1 MSAMTEP
8 AATSTALAKPSPP
21 PPPAQSQA
29 QADISSG
36 VFSGIAAFEAAQ
48 RMAQALC
55 TSTMV
60 PAEYR
65 GQQGLSNSLIALEIA
80 ARMGL
85 SPLVVMQNMT
95 PIHGKPSWSSSF
107 LIATVN
113 ASGRFSPLRFVFD
126 DKSNPSSCYAV
137 ARDKASGEVLE
148 GETISIAMAKREGW
162 WSRPDRYGKE
172 TSKWQSMTGQML
184 RYRAA
189 AFWVK
194 VYCPEI
200 SLGLMTQEEVADVQ
214 AVEVTAVVP
223 VPAAPS
229 LPAPSATAPA
239 VPAPAI
245 PQLLGQPLP
254 QHTAEGAAAAPE
266 EDHNDEALASTAAA
280 AQEPPTPRRSPRR
293 SATAQKRSD
302 PPAQPDHDT
311 TAAGVAVE
319 SPQPSD
325 LRNPPTEAAS
335 LPPAQNGGAPQGELP
350 APQAPLPDPGAGRGD
365 GSGAK
370 PSAAELLTTALQEI
384 PKLASTAVLE
394 NARQR
399 VNRLLAEGQLSDE
412 GAERL
417 WRAIEQRIQQLQAT
431 ATAAEPQQVS

>member
-1 MSAMTEP
+1 MT
-8 AATSTALAKPSPP
+8 SPP
-21 PPPAQSQA
+21 PSSNTSSSALTRATPAPAPAPPV
-29 QADISSG
+29 DISSG

-60 PAEYR
+60 PSEYR

-113 ASGRFSPLRFVFD
+113 ASGRFTPLRFVFD
-126 DKSNPSSCYAV
+126 DKDNPSSCYAV
-137 ARDKASGEVLE
+137 ARDKATGEVLE
-148 GETISIAMAKREGW
+148 GQRISVEMAKREGW
-162 WSRPDRYGKE
+162 WSRLDRYGKE

-214 AVEVTAVVP
+214 AVVVETLEP
-223 VPAAPS
+223 EAA
-229 LPAPSATAPA
+229 AGG
-239 VPAPAI
+239 PAPAI
-245 PQLLGQPLP
+245 PQPISRADSRSVATEP
-254 QHTAEGAAAAPE
+254 QQTVSDGESQ
-266 EDHNDEALASTAAA
+266 ASTADTAPA
-280 AQEPPTPRRSPRR
+280 PKRSSRRT
-293 SATAQKRSD
+293 ATAQKEPPSNPTTVSDGTPLPAD
-302 PPAQPDHDT
+302 PPAADSAA
-311 TAAGVAVE
+311 TAGSPTGSATDAPAG
-319 SPQPSD
+319 
-325 LRNPPTEAAS
+325 PTDS
-335 LPPAQNGGAPQGELP
+335 SGMAQ
-350 APQAPLPDPGAGRGD
+350 
-365 GSGAK
+365 
-370 PSAAELLTTALQEI
+370 AELLTDPPPAPANATKQPSSADLLRTAQQEI
-384 PKLASTAVLE
+384 PKLATAEALE

-399 VNRLLAEGQLSDE
+399 VNRLLAEGQLNDE

-417 WRAIEQRIQQLQAT
+417 WSLIDRRLQQLQVT
-431 ATAAEPQQVS
+431 AQQEGEP

>member
-1 MSAMTEP
+1 MSDCASTP
-8 AATSTALAKPSPP
+8 TALAVATPQPLNASG
-21 PPPAQSQA
+21 PAA
-29 QADISSG
+29 VDISSG

-60 PAEYR
+60 PSDYR

-126 DKSNPSSCYAV
+126 DKNSPTSCYAV
-137 ARDKASGEVLE
+137 ARDKATGELLE

-162 WSRPDRYGKE
+162 WSRPDRHGKE

-214 AVEVTAVVP
+214 SVDVAEVRP
-223 VPAAPS
+223 E
-229 LPAPSATAPA
+229 
-239 VPAPAI
+239 PAPA
-245 PQLLGQPLP
+245 QPLAISP
-254 QHTAEGAAAAPE
+254 ADAEVITPARRPSKRPAAAPKQL
-266 EDHNDEALASTAAA
+266 NQPEAFSTGEVAAA
-280 AQEPPTPRRSPRR
+280 DPSSDSAASSP
-293 SATAQKRSD
+293 AT
-302 PPAQPDHDT
+302 
-311 TAAGVAVE
+311 
-319 SPQPSD
+319 QPSHRAD
-325 LRNPPTEAAS
+325 DQSSEA
-335 LPPAQNGGAPQGELP
+335 
-350 APQAPLPDPGAGRGD
+350 APQAGDPTQASD
-365 GSGAK
+365 
-370 PSAAELLTTALQEI
+370 LVQTALREI
-384 PKLASTAVLE
+384 PKLASQEALD
-394 NARQR
+394 NARLR
-399 VNRLLAEGQLSDE
+399 INRLLAEGHLSDA

-417 WRAIEQRIQQLQAT
+417 WSAIDRRLQQLQRAS
-431 ATAAEPQQVS
+431 AADEPQEAI

>member
-1 MSAMTEP
+1 MT
-8 AATSTALAKPSPP
+8 SPP
-21 PPPAQSQA
+21 PSSSSSALARTTTAPPSAPA
-29 QADISSG
+29 PPVDISSG

-60 PAEYR
+60 PTEYR

-95 PIHGKPSWSSSF
+95 PIHGRPSWSSSF

-113 ASGRFSPLRFVFD
+113 ASGRFTPLRFVFD
-126 DKSNPSSCYAV
+126 DTDNPSSCYAV
-137 ARDKASGEVLE
+137 AGDKATGEVLE

-162 WSRPDRYGKE
+162 WSRPDRSGKE

-200 SLGLMTQEEVADVQ
+200 SLGLMTQDEAADVQ
-214 AVEVTAVVP
+214 AVVVEPVETAATP
-223 VPAAPS
+223 GPS
-229 LPAPSATAPA
+229 RGGPA
-239 VPAPAI
+239 VPAPLHAR
-245 PQLLGQPLP
+245 QPAR
-254 QHTAEGAAAAPE
+254 QSVAAAGDPDNTGTTQAATATAAP
-266 EDHNDEALASTAAA
+266 APRRSSRRTAAA
-280 AQEPPTPRRSPRR
+280 QNQADPAAQTDTDELQPPDEG
-293 SATAQKRSD
+293 Q
-302 PPAQPDHDT
+302 
-311 TAAGVAVE
+311 
-319 SPQPSD
+319 
-325 LRNPPTEAAS
+325 PTEASPHPADPDVPAAPDAGEGTHQVE
-335 LPPAQNGGAPQGELP
+335 LPTGPPAETA
-350 APQAPLPDPGAGRGD
+350 PGA
-365 GSGAK
+365 SEPA
-370 PSAAELLTTALQEI
+370 SAELLSTAQQEI
-384 PKLASTAVLE
+384 PKLATAAALE

-417 WRAIEQRIQQLQAT
+417 WSLIERRLQQLQT
-431 ATAAEPQQVS
+431 SSGEGKP

>member
-1 MSAMTEP
+1 MTEP
-8 AATSTALAKPSPP
+8 SSSSSALATATPT
-21 PPPAQSQA
+21 PPPA
-29 QADISSG
+29 DISNG

-126 DKSNPSSCYAV
+126 DKDNPSCCCAV
-137 ARDKASGEVLE
+137 ARDKATGEVLE
-148 GETISIAMAKREGW
+148 GQTISIEMAKKEGW

-184 RYRAA
+184 RYRSA

-200 SLGLMTQEEVADVQ
+200 SLGLMTQDEVVDVQTVEVA
-214 AVEVTAVVP
+214 AVEPVAAV
-223 VPAAPS
+223 PS
-229 LPAPSATAPA
+229 LPAPSAPA
-239 VPAPAI
+239 LAIQPSAI
-245 PQLLGQPLP
+245 PQPISQPLP
-254 QHTAEGAAAAPE
+254 QITADSAAAPE
-266 EDHNDEALASTAAA
+266 TDHDEKTEASTAAD
-280 AQEPPTPRRSPRR
+280 AQGLPAPRRSPRR
-293 SATAQKRSD
+293 ATAAQKRSD
-302 PPAQPDHDT
+302 PPAETDHDETPTGLSPEEQPSDGAT
-311 TAAGVAVE
+311 TAA
-319 SPQPSD
+319 
-325 LRNPPTEAAS
+325 EAAPTPS
-335 LPPAQNGGAPQGELP
+335 SAAHQAKPPAQ
-350 APQAPLPDPGAGRGD
+350 QAPDPDPTAGTGAEAQPR
-365 GSGAK
+365 A
-370 PSAAELLTTALQEI
+370 PELVTTALQEI
-384 PKLASTAVLE
+384 PKLDSATALV

-399 VNRLLAEGQLSDE
+399 VNRLLAEGHLSDD

-417 WRAIEQRIQQLQAT
+417 WTAIDRRLKQLQASS
-431 ATAAEPQQVS
+431 AAAEPQQVS

>member
-1 MSAMTEP
+1 MSDSAPTP
-8 AATSTALAKPSPP
+8 TALAVATPQPLSAPG
-21 PPPAQSQA
+21 PAA
-29 QADISSG
+29 VDISSG

-60 PAEYR
+60 PSEYR

-126 DKSNPSSCYAV
+126 DKNSPTSCYAV
-137 ARDKASGEVLE
+137 ARDKATGELLE
-148 GETISIAMAKREGW
+148 GETISIAMAKCEGW
-162 WSRPDRYGKE
+162 WSRPDRHGKE

-214 AVEVTAVVP
+214 SVDVAKVRP
-223 VPAAPS
+223 
-229 LPAPSATAPA
+229 
-239 VPAPAI
+239 
-245 PQLLGQPLP
+245 
-254 QHTAEGAAAAPE
+254 GAA
-266 EDHNDEALASTAAA
+266 
-280 AQEPPTPRRSPRR
+280 
-293 SATAQKRSD
+293 
-302 PPAQPDHDT
+302 PPAQPLASSPAEAEVI
-311 TAAGVAVE
+311 TAVRGTPKRSVAAPKQLNHPAAISQAEPSVGEPSTE
-319 SPQPSD
+319 SS
-325 LRNPPTEAAS
+325 AS
-335 LPPAQNGGAPQGELP
+335 LPATQPGNCSEQLSNDAAPPAVDPAMAPDLVE
-350 APQAPLPDPGAGRGD
+350 
-365 GSGAK
+365 
-370 PSAAELLTTALQEI
+370 SALREI
-384 PKLASTAVLE
+384 PKLTSLAALE

-399 VNRLLAEGQLSDE
+399 VNRLLAEGTISDE
-412 GAERL
+412 GSERL
-417 WRAIEQRIQQLQAT
+417 WSAIDRRLQQLQRSS
-431 ATAAEPQQVS
+431 AADAPQEAI

>member
-1 MSAMTEP
+1 MNE
-8 AATSTALAKPSPP
+8 PSPP
-21 PPPAQSQA
+21 ASASSSALIKATPAPPP
-29 QADISSG
+29 ADISSG

-60 PAEYR
+60 PSDYR

-126 DKSNPSSCYAV
+126 DKDNPSSCYAV
-137 ARDKASGEVLE
+137 ARDKATGEVLE
-148 GETISIAMAKREGW
+148 GQTISIEMAKREGW

-214 AVEVTAVVP
+214 AVEVAAVEP
-223 VPAAPS
+223 LAAP
-229 LPAPSATAPA
+229 PSRL
-239 VPAPAI
+239 APAI
-245 PQLLGQPLP
+245 PLPHSQSLP
-254 QHTAEGAAAAPE
+254 QTTADVAAAPE
-266 EDHNDEALASTAAA
+266 TDRDEPTQTSRAAQAPASTAVEVQDARA
-280 AQEPPTPRRSPRR
+280 PRRSPRR
-293 SATAQKRSD
+293 SAAAQKRAEEPTQTDHDETGRDETPAGKSAAEPVGGPAD
-302 PPAQPDHDT
+302 GAPLPQLLATPAQP
-311 TAAGVAVE
+311 TAAQPAAPVATAQ
-319 SPQPSD
+319 SP
-325 LRNPPTEAAS
+325 
-335 LPPAQNGGAPQGELP
+335 
-350 APQAPLPDPGAGRGD
+350 
-365 GSGAK
+365 
-370 PSAAELLTTALQEI
+370 AAELLSTALQDI
-384 PKLASTAVLE
+384 PKLASTDALE
-394 NARQR
+394 RCRQR
-399 VNRLLAEGQLSDE
+399 VNRLLAEGHITDE

-417 WRAIEQRIQQLQAT
+417 WNAIDRRLHQLQTTSSALT
-431 ATAAEPQQVS
+431 AQQVS

>member
-1 MSAMTEP
+1 MNDPSSTSSALTKATP
-8 AATSTALAKPSPP
+8 APPPSPP
-21 PPPAQSQA
+21 AA
-29 QADISSG
+29 VDISSG

-126 DKSNPSSCYAV
+126 DKDKPSSCFAV
-137 ARDKASGEVLE
+137 ARDKVTGEVLE
-148 GETISIAMAKREGW
+148 GQTISTDMAKQEGW

-200 SLGLMTQEEVADVQ
+200 SLGLMTQDEVADVQ
-214 AVEVTAVVP
+214 AVEVAAVEAVAVV
-223 VPAAPS
+223 PS
-229 LPAPSATAPA
+229 LPAP
-239 VPAPAI
+239 
-245 PQLLGQPLP
+245 
-254 QHTAEGAAAAPE
+254 H
-266 EDHNDEALASTAAA
+266 
-280 AQEPPTPRRSPRR
+280 TPRQALRQRLRSPRPR
-293 SATAQKRSD
+293 VALRAERPQHKSARIRQHKQTTTKHPQAFPPKRSHPMG
-302 PPAQPDHDT
+302 PPRQPNQHQLQCR
-311 TAAGVAVE
+311 AV
-319 SPQPSD
+319 QPI
-325 LRNPPTEAAS
+325 RAS
-335 LPPAQNGGAPQGELP
+335 RLS
-350 APQAPLPDPGAGRGD
+350 
-365 GSGAK
+365 SG
-370 PSAAELLTTALQEI
+370 PRI
-384 PKLASTAVLE
+384 P
-394 NARQR
+394 
-399 VNRLLAEGQLSDE
+399 
-412 GAERL
+412 
-417 WRAIEQRIQQLQAT
+417 IQQLEGEQKPNPARL
-431 ATAAEPQQVS
+431 SW

>member
-1 MSAMTEP
+1 MSEALPPTSATGSALIKATP
-8 AATSTALAKPSPP
+8 APP
-21 PPPAQSQA
+21 P
-29 QADISSG
+29 ADISSG

-60 PAEYR
+60 PSDYR

-113 ASGRFSPLRFVFD
+113 ASGRFTPLRFVFD
-126 DKSNPSSCYAV
+126 DKDNPSSCYAV
-137 ARDKASGEVLE
+137 ARDKATGEVLE
-148 GETISIAMAKREGW
+148 GQTISIEMAKREGW

-214 AVEVTAVVP
+214 AVEVAAVEP
-223 VPAAPS
+223 LAK
-229 LPAPSATAPA
+229 APA
-239 VPAPAI
+239 LPAPAI
-245 PQLLGQPLP
+245 PLPLERAVE
-254 QHTAEGAAAAPE
+254 TSTTGAAAATE
-266 EDHNDEALASTAAA
+266 TDHHQTTQASTAATA
-280 AQEPPTPRRSPRR
+280 QASTAEAVQEPPAPRRSPRR
-293 SATAQKRSD
+293 SAAAQKRAEGPTQTDHDETERGETPQPMESL
-302 PPAQPDHDT
+302 AQPAPLQPASPGQAGGVVEQAELAASPAADPSPEL
-311 TAAGVAVE
+311 TAAVSA
-319 SPQPSD
+319 Q
-325 LRNPPTEAAS
+325 PPT
-335 LPPAQNGGAPQGELP
+335 
-350 APQAPLPDPGAGRGD
+350 
-365 GSGAK
+365 
-370 PSAAELLTTALQEI
+370 AELLSTALQEI
-384 PKLASTAVLE
+384 PKLASPDALE
-394 NARQR
+394 RCRQR
-399 VNRLLAEGQLSDE
+399 VNRLLAEGHITDE

-417 WRAIEQRIQQLQAT
+417 WRAIDRRLQQLDGACPAPSVEQLR
-431 ATAAEPQQVS
+431 

>member
-1 MSAMTEP
+1 MTEFSP
-8 AATSTALAKPSPP
+8 STSALAKATPP
-21 PPPAQSQA
+21 PPPATQA
-29 QADISSG
+29 ADISSG

-60 PAEYR
+60 PSDYR

-80 ARMGL
+80 ARMRL

-126 DKSNPSSCYAV
+126 DKNNPSSCFAV
-137 ARDKASGEVLE
+137 ARDKATGEVLE
-148 GETISIAMAKREGW
+148 GQTISIEMAKQEGW

-200 SLGLMTQEEVADVQ
+200 SLGLMTQEEVSDVQ
-214 AVEVTAVVP
+214 AVEASAVEP
-223 VPAAPS
+223 VATPQVLTRAEPMPTTRPAAMAPVVV
-229 LPAPSATAPA
+229 LPAENGGTAGSATA
-239 VPAPAI
+239 
-245 PQLLGQPLP
+245 
-254 QHTAEGAAAAPE
+254 T
-266 EDHNDEALASTAAA
+266 EAGTS
-280 AQEPPTPRRSPRR
+280 RRSPRR
-293 SATAQKRSD
+293 S
-302 PPAQPDHDT
+302 
-311 TAAGVAVE
+311 TAAHKQA
-319 SPQPSD
+319 D
-325 LRNPPTEAAS
+325 
-335 LPPAQNGGAPQGELP
+335 PQGQPNSDEPQQAALATEP
-350 APQAPLPDPGAGRGD
+350 AREPNAPSKQPAH
-365 GSGAK
+365 
-370 PSAAELLTTALQEI
+370 AELVDTALEEI
-384 PKLASTAVLE
+384 PKLGSTEALD

-417 WRAIEQRIQQLQAT
+417 WALIDRRLQQLVVSSGAT
-431 ATAAEPQQVS
+431 EPQRVS

>member
-1 MSAMTEP
+1 MTELSP
-8 AATSTALAKPSPP
+8 TTSALAKATPA
-21 PPPAQSQA
+21 PPPAPPA
-29 QADISSG
+29 ADISSG

-60 PAEYR
+60 PSDYR

-126 DKSNPSSCYAV
+126 DKDNPSTCYAV
-137 ARDKASGEVLE
+137 ARDKATGEVLE
-148 GETISIAMAKREGW
+148 GQTISIEMAKREGW
-162 WSRPDRYGKE
+162 WSRPDRHGKE

-214 AVEVTAVVP
+214 AVVVDAVE
-223 VPAAPS
+223 PARPEPR
-229 LPAPSATAPA
+229 PAPPQALPTPVQIEPA
-239 VPAPAI
+239 
-245 PQLLGQPLP
+245 
-254 QHTAEGAAAAPE
+254 E
-266 EDHNDEALASTAAA
+266 ASTAANTAPA
-280 AQEPPTPRRSPRR
+280 AETAPARRSPRR
-293 SATAQKRSD
+293 ATAAAKQIESTAD
-302 PPAQPDHDT
+302 QTCVEPLQQTQLAAEAAPEPS
-311 TAAGVAVE
+311 TAAE
-319 SPQPSD
+319 QP
-325 LRNPPTEAAS
+325 T
-335 LPPAQNGGAPQGELP
+335 Q
-350 APQAPLPDPGAGRGD
+350 
-365 GSGAK
+365 
-370 PSAAELLTTALQEI
+370 AELISTALQEI
-384 PKLASTAVLE
+384 PKLSTPEALE

-412 GAERL
+412 GAEKLWALINRRL
-417 WRAIEQRIQQLQAT
+417 QQLEASG
-431 ATAAEPQQVS
+431 AAQPPLS

>member
-1 MSAMTEP
+1 MTEVP
-8 AATSTALAKPSPP
+8 STPTALAKAAPT
-21 PPPAQSQA
+21 PPAA
-29 QADISSG
+29 PAPADISSG

-60 PAEYR
+60 PSEYR

-126 DKSNPSSCYAV
+126 DKNNPSCCCAV
-137 ARDKASGEVLE
+137 ARDKATGEVLE
-148 GETISIAMAKREGW
+148 GETISIEMAKREGW

-214 AVEVTAVVP
+214 AVVVDALEP
-223 VPAAPS
+223 EAAAGRPAAAIPQPITRAGS
-229 LPAPSATAPA
+229 GSGA
-239 VPAPAI
+239 PAPAETDSDGES
-245 PQLLGQPLP
+245 QAT
-254 QHTAEGAAAAPE
+254 TAEAAPPQKRSSRRGAAAQKPVPSDTRTDSDGNRLPAEAPAAAIDAPSGAQQPGDRSGPAE
-266 EDHNDEALASTAAA
+266 RAGVQAA
-280 AQEPPTPRRSPRR
+280 AQDSE
-293 SATAQKRSD
+293 AT
-302 PPAQPDHDT
+302 
-311 TAAGVAVE
+311 
-319 SPQPSD
+319 
-325 LRNPPTEAAS
+325 
-335 LPPAQNGGAPQGELP
+335 QGELP
-350 APQAPLPDPGAGRGD
+350 AQQAPDPDRATGPGSQPGA
-365 GSGAK
+365 
-370 PSAAELLTTALQEI
+370 PELVTTALQEI
-384 PKLASTAVLE
+384 PRLASPAALE
-394 NARQR
+394 NARAR
-399 VNRLLAEGQLSDE
+399 VNRLLAEGQLSDD
-412 GAERL
+412 AADRL
-417 WRAIEQRIQQLQAT
+417 WSAIELRIQQLQST
-431 ATAAEPQQVS
+431 AAAAEPQQVS